1 MAFVKKQNPDVYWHL
16 GVSKNKGTPKW
27 MGLQWKTLLKW
38 MIWGKPTIFGNIH
51 LQPQDAIVTI
61 RITTFFLGSEGDL
74 YTPSSHRIPRC
85 TASKLTD
92 FSPLKIACPQKSKDR
107 RTKSHPLFNQV
118 RFFQE
123 SPDLFPEYI
132 FWETIRPQMV
142 LLWTRILVSET
153 PVFFCGVVFFRTK
166 SEAKSWVLVG

>member
-1 MAFVKKQNPDVYWHL
+1 MLPQKETSWVHSPRMQSSP
-16 GVSKNKGTPKW
+16 S
-27 MGLQWKTLLKW
+27 GLL
-38 MIWGKPTIFGNIH
+38 H
-51 LQPQDAIVTI
+51 
-61 RITTFFLGSEGDL
+61 FFLGSEGDL

-123 SPDLFPEYI
+123 TPDLFPEYI

-153 PVFFCGVVFFRTK
+153 PVFLFAAWIFFGPNPRQNP
-166 SEAKSWVLVG
+166 GY